1 MKIFLTG
8 ISGFLGSHVA
18 EELSKQGHEIFA
30 LVRKT
35 SKLNHVNA
43 PFHPI
48 QGSLPH
54 CENLIPTLSQVDAVI
69 HIAGKVKALS
79 EIEFEETNA
88 LGSYNLAQTCLK
100 ANPKPKIFIYVSTI
114 AVLNPDLDGN
124 DFCIPPDKCHPL
136 SWYGQSKL
144 NGEKALQSLK
154 DKMRVIIL
162 RPPVL
167 YGPRDEELFPLF
179 KAIKKGFAPLYGNG
193 SNQLSL
199 CYVKDVADCIA
210 AFLSHPPLQDEIYCL
225 DDGVVH
231 TWKSLATNISES
243 LNKKI
248 RLFPIPS
255 FLFPVGAFFT
265 QLYAKLTSKAQVF
278 TLNKLKEIKQTSWV
292 CGYEK
297 LAKKRGWKPK
307 TNLAQGAQL
316 TYQFYQENKW
326 L

>member
-1 MKIFLTG
+1 MKIFITG

-18 EELSKQGHEIFA
+18 ETLQQQGHEIFA

-35 SKLNHVNA
+35 SKLNHVNFH
-43 PFHPI
+43 FHPI
-48 QGSLPH
+48 ESELPYT
-54 CENLIPTLSQVDAVI
+54 ENLSTVLAQVDAVI

-79 EIEFEETNA
+79 QKEFEETNA

-114 AVLNPDLDGN
+114 AVLNPSLDGN

-144 NGEKALQSLK
+144 NGEKALQCLK

-179 KAIKKGFAPLYGNG
+179 KAIKRGFAPLYGDG

-210 AFLSHPPLQDEIYCL
+210 GFIASPPPQDEIYCL
-225 DDGVVH
+225 DDGILH
-231 TWKSLATNISES
+231 TWKSLATTISKS

-248 RLFPIPS
+248 YTLPIPS
-255 FLFPVGAFFT
+255 FLFPIGAFFT
-265 QLYAKLTSKAQVF
+265 QLYAKLTSKAQIF
-278 TLNKLKEIKQTSWV
+278 TLNKLKEMKQTSWL

-297 LAKKRGWKPK
+297 LAKERGWKPK
-307 TNLAQGAQL
+307 ISLEQGAQL